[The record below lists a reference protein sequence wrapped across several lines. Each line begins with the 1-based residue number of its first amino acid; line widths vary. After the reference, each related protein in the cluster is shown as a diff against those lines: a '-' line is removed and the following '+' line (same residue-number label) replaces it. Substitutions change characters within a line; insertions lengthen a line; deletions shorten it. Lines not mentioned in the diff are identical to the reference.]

1 MHSRVNLDVDIFFLP
16 PVQLL
21 KDKNT
26 DLEVTWPAVWP
37 GLAHSF
43 FGDVWLCFV
52 KQVCILFSEQHNCV
66 AVVC

>member
-1 MHSRVNLDVDIFFLP
+1 MDSRVNLDIDIVSM

-37 GLAHSF
+37 GMAKGF
-43 FGDVWLCFV
+43 FGDVWL
-52 KQVCILFSEQHNCV
+52 
-66 AVVC
+66 